1 MGARKEICPGN
12 NMRIYFKYIIS
23 CSSMLLFLLT
33 AGCATAPKPPLVF
46 KHGADVET
54 LTAGINLSVK
64 TPAGG
69 TGGNGYLLYRKPE
82 CFRMVMLTPFG
93 TTALEFNA
101 SGNNVVLSIP
111 SRGNAYAGT
120 FADLPERQ
128 GLQAWRLM
136 RWAVEGNPLFE
147 PERRGETV
155 RGDLEGSRTL
165 AMYDDQGLLQRKMTE
180 DGNEVLYKEYQ
191 SIDGVPFPSVMEV
204 NDANGTRVRI
214 TFKEPEINQ
223 PLEDDVLSPNLEG
236 LAVLPLSEFRGM

>member
-1 MGARKEICPGN
+1 MKTT
-12 NMRIYFKYIIS
+12 FHYIVLS
-23 CSSMLLFLLT
+23 MLMLLFVLLS
-33 AGCATAPKPPLVF
+33 GCATAPKAPLVF
-46 KHGADVET
+46 RPGTQVET
-54 LTAGINLSVK
+54 LTAAINLSVK

-82 CFRMVMLTPFG
+82 RFRMVMLTPFG

-101 SGNNVVLSIP
+101 GGDNVVLSIP
-111 SRGNAYAGT
+111 SRGTAYAGT

-136 RWAVEGNPLFE
+136 RWAVEGDRLFE
-147 PERRGETV
+147 PELSGETV
-155 RGDLEGSRTL
+155 RGDLEGIRTL
-165 AMYDDQGLLQRKMTE
+165 AMYDDQGLLDRKMTE
-180 DGNEVLYKEYQ
+180 NGNEVLYKEYQ

-223 PLEDDVLSPNLEG
+223 PLEEDALSPNLEG

>member
-1 MGARKEICPGN
+1 
-12 NMRIYFKYIIS
+12 
-23 CSSMLLFLLT
+23 MLLFMLL
-33 AGCATAPKPPLVF
+33 AGCATAPKAPPVF
-46 KHGADVET
+46 QPGTQVET

-64 TPAGG
+64 TPTGG

-82 CFRMVMLTPFG
+82 RFRMVMLTPFG

-120 FADLPERQ
+120 FADLPERH

-136 RWAVEGNPLFE
+136 RWAVEGNPLFD
-147 PERRGETV
+147 PERKGEIV
-155 RGDLEGSRTL
+155 RGNLDGRRTL
-165 AMYDDQGLLQRKMTE
+165 TVYDDQGLLQRKVTE
-180 DGNEVLYKEYQ
+180 DGNEILYREYQ
-191 SIDGVPFPSVMEV
+191 SIDGVPFPSVIEV

-223 PLEDDVLSPNLEG
+223 PLEDDALFSNMEG
-236 LAVLPLSEFRGM
+236 LTILPLSEFRGM